1 MPARLVSVNVGRPA
15 PLLTPGDRVLRSA
28 IVKTPVDGPVLA
40 HDDHLEG
47 DEQADRENHGGPSKA
62 LYAYAAEDTAWWAER
77 LGRPLGP
84 AAFGENL
91 TVEGLDVTDA
101 RLGERWRIGAAEL
114 AVTGPRVPCAKLGAR
129 MGDARFPKAFVRAAR
144 PGAYL
149 AIVRE
154 GELHAGD
161 RIEVVH
167 RPAHDVTVALVSNA
181 MLVDRALRPALEVAR
196 ADFTP
201 ELDAWLRAAA

>member
-15 PLLTPGDRVLRSA
+15 PLLTPGDRILRSA
-28 IVKTPVDGPVLA
+28 IVKTPVDGPILA

-62 LYAYAAEDTAWWAER
+62 IYAYAAEDTTWWAGR

-91 TVEGLDVTDA
+91 TTEGLDVTNA

-129 MGDARFPKAFVRAAR
+129 IGDARFPQAFVRAAR

-154 GELHAGD
+154 GELQAGD
-161 RIEVVH
+161 RIEVVR

-181 MLVDRALRPALEVAR
+181 MLVDRTLLPALEVAR

-201 ELDAWLRAAA
+201 ELAAWLRAAA

>member
-15 PLLTPGDRVLRSA
+15 PLLAPGDRVLRSA

-129 MGDARFPKAFVRAAR
+129 MGDRALPEGLRARGPA
-144 PGAYL
+144 GAYL

-181 MLVDRALRPALEVAR
+181 MLVDRALRPGLEVAR

>member
-1 MPARLVSVNVGRPA
+1 
-15 PLLTPGDRVLRSA
+15 
-28 IVKTPVDGPVLA
+28 
-40 HDDHLEG
+40 
-47 DEQADRENHGGPSKA
+47 
-62 LYAYAAEDTAWWAER
+62 
-77 LGRPLGP
+77 
-84 AAFGENL
+84 
-91 TVEGLDVTDA
+91 
-101 RLGERWRIGAAEL
+101 
-114 AVTGPRVPCAKLGAR
+114 

-181 MLVDRALRPALEVAR
+181 MLVDRALRSALEVAR